1 MHMTWDRIQGSWTL
15 VAGVAK
21 VQWGKLT
28 ESGFD
33 VIAGR
38 RGQPAGRIQ
47 ERHSMVRGDTD
58 GQPSGEA
65 VACAS
70 LFADTEAGWRSP

>member
-1 MHMTWDRIQGSWTL
+1 MAWDRIQGSWKL

-21 VQWGKLT
+21 LRWVKLT
-28 ESGFD
+28 DSGFA
-33 VIAGR
+33 VMAGR
-38 RGQPAGRIQ
+38 RGRPAGRFQ
-47 ERHSMVRGDTD
+47 ERHSMVRRGTD

-65 VACAS
+65 IACAS